1 MAATEPS
8 STAERE
14 ATIVDSSIPHKSSFD
29 EDTTSLSV
37 DDEIPLDKSRLTML
51 LVSGKRRVFDFEPS
65 TTVDA
70 VKTYILDN
78 WPQDWADQTS
88 PSIKNIELVYLGK
101 FLDNNSKLKD
111 NGLLGGHATIVH
123 LVIRQ
128 YTKKADDDGKS
139 NQVASRCKCCI
150 IL

>member
-14 ATIVDSSIPHKSSFD
+14 ATIVDSSILHKFSFD

-37 DDEIPLDKSRLTML
+37 DDEIPLDKSQLTML

-70 VKTYILDN
+70 VKTYILEN
-78 WPQDWADQTS
+78 WPQGKVEKNQKQLNEKSISIATNPS
-88 PSIKNIELVYLGK
+88 PYN
-101 FLDNNSKLKD
+101 
-111 NGLLGGHATIVH
+111 
-123 LVIRQ
+123 
-128 YTKKADDDGKS
+128 
-139 NQVASRCKCCI
+139 
-150 IL
+150 